1 MRFVRLLILSVLISL
16 SCSYV
21 VMSSIVLSK
30 GSMMS
35 GQDLLWQVLLAVILG
50 VAIGCMSFIFY
61 AERLAYGLQL
71 IIHFIGICILVYT
84 VGYYGNWYDV
94 QELSTLILVFGII
107 IVIYILSWII
117 VRSVIKNDVQQL
129 NEVINEKREGY

>member
-1 MRFVRLLILSVLISL
+1 MRFVRVLILSVLISL

-50 VAIGCMSFIFY
+50 VAIGCMSFIFHV
-61 AERLAYGLQL
+61 ERLAYGLQL
-71 IIHFIGICILVYT
+71 LIHFIGICILVYIA
-84 VGYYGNWYDV
+84 GYYGNWYDV
-94 QELSTLILVFGII
+94 RERSTLFFVFGII
-107 IVIYILSWII
+107 IFIYIISWII

-129 NEVINEKREGY
+129 NELINEKREE